1 MPFQAEINLGLPIDG
16 INWRIAEHPSAP
28 GMPYGQEGRTA
39 VVYRLNS
46 DTESRAIKV
55 FKPRYRLPSLA
66 SLAQRLTPFAD
77 MPGLTVCQRIVLAP
91 QRHASLLR
99 QYPDLTYAVLMPWI
113 EGPTWMEVVLRRDD
127 PRDGALSL
135 EQSLTLARALAITLA
150 EMEQKNIAHCDLSG
164 PNVLLP
170 LLASLPSQRT
180 NRRRDRATNASI
192 ALVDVEQIYSPGLEQ
207 PVTLPVGSPG
217 YAHKAAPGGFWSYEA
232 DRFAGAVLLA
242 EMLSWCSQRVRNAA
256 WGEHY
261 FDPAEI
267 QTDSDRYRL
276 LVVVLRERWGDAI
289 AGLFER
295 AWASDT
301 LADCATFGEWL
312 VSLPGDAASSS
323 DIFTPPATDTTSL
336 LLARAQRKEKE
347 GDLADAL
354 RYYHDAQRATTNPAL
369 QEELGQIIA
378 YLQQRQQQQ
387 GQWNQRANQGQALM
401 QAERWDE
408 AAPIFEALLQE
419 SITPQ
424 QRQDFQAALDACR
437 KEIKLTGLFGAA
449 EQAIAGGRW
458 ESAAELLDAIAHR
471 RPDYAR
477 GRSRVRDLQAT
488 VAHELTQR
496 KKQPAESSFLRSL
509 LIGMLA
515 VLVLGALG
523 VGGWYAYEQWQAENQ
538 RQALAAATAQAA
550 PWLTVTAQMQST
562 AAALATQQAQAT
574 AQAAATQTT
583 VAIERAAR
591 TVEAQKA
598 QATLQGVYAA
608 NTAQAQ
614 QTGTAIA
621 SEQATLT
628 AQTRATQGALDR
640 SATATVKALNV
651 AATTT
656 AETQARATAQA
667 NTTGTAQ
674 AVTRAQATS
683 QAVTAVARAQQR
695 PGLVLDFEQDLAWRR
710 GDQPYGQ
717 LDRSSELVRAGS
729 YAGKLRYDF
738 PAVGDNYVVFLAR
751 PPIVISG
758 QPTGITAWVYGNGSG
773 HFLNLWA
780 QDAAG
785 EVRSYTFGQIR
796 HQGWQQMTAW
806 FDEQQGWPNGHI
818 SGPDN
823 GRLDFPAKF
832 YAFVLD
838 GVPDGQG
845 SSGTIYLD
853 EMLVTTQPIQRVP
866 PPVPAPPSQPQT
878 TTRSSLLPGIPSALQ
893 TAQTGALLSF
903 GFLLGLALVI
913 DEPARIV
920 RRWRQDRRP

>member
-1 MPFQAEINLGLPIDG
+1 MPFQAEINLELPIDG
-16 INWRIAEHPSAP
+16 TNWRIAEHPAAP
-28 GMPYGQEGRTA
+28 GMPYGQEGRVA

-46 DTESRAIKV
+46 STGARAIKV

-66 SLAQRLTPFAD
+66 SLAQRLAPFAD
-77 MPGLTVCQRIVLAP
+77 MPGLAVCQRTVLTP
-91 QRHASLLR
+91 QRHAALLR
-99 QYPDLTYAVLMPWI
+99 QFSDLTYAVLMPWI

-127 PRDGALSL
+127 PQDDALSP
-135 EQSLTLARALAITLA
+135 EQGLTLAHALAAILA
-150 EMEQKNIAHCDLSG
+150 EMEQRSVAHCDLSG

-170 LLASLPSQRT
+170 LLAPSPLQGEGWGGGV
-180 NRRRDRATNASI
+180 
-192 ALVDVEQIYSPGLEQ
+192 ALVDVEQLYGPGLEQ
-207 PVTLPVGSPG
+207 PAALPGGSPG
-217 YAHKAAPGGFWSYEA
+217 YAHKTAPDGLWSDEA

-242 EMLSWCSQRVRNAA
+242 EMLGWCDPHVRSAA

-267 QTDSDRYRL
+267 QTNSDRYRL
-276 LVVVLRERWGDAI
+276 LVAALRERWGDAI

-312 VSLPGDAASSS
+312 VSLPEGAAPSS
-323 DIFTPPATDTTSL
+323 DISTPPTTDATSL
-336 LLARAQRKEKE
+336 LLTRAQRKEKE
-347 GDLADAL
+347 GDLAGAL
-354 RYYHDAQRATTNPAL
+354 RCYQDAQRATTNPAL

-401 QAERWDE
+401 RAERWDE

-437 KEIKLTGLFGAA
+437 EEIKLAGLFGSA

-458 ESAAELLDAIAHR
+458 ESAAELLDAIAQR

-488 VAHELTQR
+488 VTHELAQR
-496 KKQPAESSFLRSL
+496 KKQPAASSFLRSL
-509 LIGMLA
+509 LISLLV

-523 VGGWYAYEQWQAENQ
+523 LGGWYAYGQWQAENQ

-550 PWLTVTAQMQST
+550 PWLTVTAQAQST

-574 AQAAATQTT
+574 AQAAANQAA
-583 VAIERAAR
+583 VATERAAR

-621 SEQATLT
+621 SERATLT
-628 AQTRATQGALDR
+628 AQARATQAALDR
-640 SATATVKALNV
+640 SATATAVTQALAA
-651 AATTT
+651 AAT
-656 AETQARATAQA
+656 AEAQVAATAQA
-667 NTTGTAQ
+667 NATATAQ
-674 AVTRAQATS
+674 AVAQA
-683 QAVTAVARAQQR
+683 QARAQQR
-695 PGLVLDFEQDLAWRR
+695 PGLVLDFEQNLAWRR

-717 LDRSSELVRAGS
+717 LDRSSEQVRAGS

-751 PPIVISG
+751 PPIAISG

-866 PPVPAPPSQPQT
+866 PPAPAPPSQPQT

-893 TAQTGALLSF
+893 TARTGGLLSF

-920 RRWRQDRRP
+920 RRWRQGRRP